1 MAPQSV
7 IKTNKHS
14 LNSADGVPQLFNE
27 CCRAIQT
34 NKHSLNNCGS
44 PSTLA
49 RYKRRHDTVLEILAL
64 WILSAVKEE
73 CEVFVGLHVGLIGQS
88 YYRPI
93 SNVFT
98 SLRPDIVLKHQK
110 SIISTLELT
119 ILCHDET
126 NAISSKNFKLSKYNN
141 LKHTLEPE

>member
-14 LNSADGVPQLFNE
+14 LNSADGDPQLFNE
-27 CCRAIQT
+27 CCLAIQT

-73 CEVFVGLHVGLIGQS
+73 CEVFVDLHVGLVGQS
-88 YYRPI
+88 
-93 SNVFT
+93 
-98 SLRPDIVLKHQK
+98 LL
-110 SIISTLELT
+110 
-119 ILCHDET
+119 
-126 NAISSKNFKLSKYNN
+126 SSDLQCV
-141 LKHTLEPE
+141 HVVEA